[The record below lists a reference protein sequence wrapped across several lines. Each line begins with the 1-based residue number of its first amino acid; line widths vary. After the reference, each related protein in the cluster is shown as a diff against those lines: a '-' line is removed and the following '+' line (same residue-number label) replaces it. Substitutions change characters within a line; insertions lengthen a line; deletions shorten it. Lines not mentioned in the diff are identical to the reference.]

1 MNPQSTSATAALLPF
16 LGVIRAS
23 GEDAAQFLQGQFT
36 QDTRLLEDG
45 RTQLSACCTPQ
56 GRVIALLRLKR
67 TDAGI
72 FMLVPADLLESLV
85 QHLRRYVLR
94 ARVKVEHATELLC
107 GNVVTGPA
115 PEAALC
121 FDYSPNRQVLAA
133 GAEAWRAAGID
144 AARDDASGTR
154 DAWTARD
161 IAEGIP
167 QVYAASSQSY
177 TPQMLNLD
185 LLDGISFGKGC
196 YTGQEIVVRTQHLGR
211 IKRRTLRYRCEGL
224 PPAPGTGLMR
234 AEQKLGEVLV
244 SAPVADACEFLA
256 VTSLEARGM
265 PLRLEDGRM
274 VAEMG
279 LPYGLEG
286 GDGG

>member
-1 MNPQSTSATAALLPF
+1 MNPQPTPASVSLLPF
-16 LGVIRAS
+16 LGVIRVS
-23 GEDAAQFLQGQFT
+23 GEDAAEFLQGQLT
-36 QDTRLLEDG
+36 HDTRLLDGG

-67 TDAGI
+67 TDEGI
-72 FMLVPADLLESLV
+72 FMLLPADVLESLV

-94 ARVKVEHATELLC
+94 ARVKLEHAPELLC
-107 GNVVTGPA
+107 GSVLAGPA
-115 PEAALC
+115 PEAALS
-121 FDYSPNRQVLAA
+121 FDYSPGRRVLAA
-133 GAEAWRAAGID
+133 GDESWRAEGIGETSG
-144 AARDDASGTR
+144 DASGAR

-167 QVYAASSQSY
+167 QVYASASQSY